1 VGDLKPEIGQLVG
14 AVWQIVTSGSTQQR
28 TAAIEV
34 LVDKRRK
41 LYEILADGA
50 EPEEAED
57 D

>member
-1 VGDLKPEIGQLVG
+1 MGDLKPEIGQLVG